1 VGPTPSEGSR
11 RRRRLELAWHGVNRG
26 RPATGYSRD
35 GPREI
40 VSLVEV
46 PYTSVDGTRRR
57 LGELL
62 EAFEAREDRRSMF
75 LTVYSRVTGAV
86 GDRIDRGGFE
96 DPGWVADY
104 LVAFANLY
112 REAVHDFE
120 TGDLDAL
127 ADPWQIAFEAAEQ
140 EGYHALQHVA
150 LGINAHINY
159 DLALALHEVGV
170 CSDRARKRTDH
181 VAVTDVLRRLVD
193 ENQDRLA
200 EKYDP
205 GIAAI
210 DESLGDL
217 DELFSI
223 LAIDECRDSAWR
235 TAVALSSSLSVRRR
249 FAMWVTRVTSTGAAR
264 LILGTP
270 TP

>member
-1 VGPTPSEGSR
+1 ME
-11 RRRRLELAWHGVNRG
+11 E
-26 RPATGYSRD
+26 
-35 GPREI
+35 
-40 VSLVEV
+40 

-57 LGELL
+57 LNELL
-62 EAFEAREDRRSMF
+62 EAFDARDDRRSMF

-86 GDRIDRGGFE
+86 GGRVDRGDFA
-96 DPGWVADY
+96 DPDWVADY

-120 TGDLDAL
+120 VGNLDAL
-127 ADPWQIAFEAAEQ
+127 ADPWQLAFEAAEQ

-170 CSDRARKRTDH
+170 EPNRARKRADH
-181 VAVTDVLRRLVD
+181 GAVTEVLRRLVD
-193 ENQDRLA
+193 ENQETLA

-210 DESLGDL
+210 DELLGRL

-223 LAIDECRDSAWR
+223 LTIDECRDSAWR
-235 TAVALSSSLSVRRR
+235 TAVALESSLSARRR
-249 FAMWVTRVTSTGAAR
+249 FARWVTRVTSTGGAH
-264 LILGTP
+264 LVLNTP
-270 TP
+270 GPRG